1 MSRLIDTY
9 LLKKSLGITDDVV
22 DNFKMVSLAE
32 VCHAIDT
39 QPTAYD
45 VEQVGK
51 RIIKRALGGR
61 PFGLITTKD
70 AYEFVTGVRIQS
82 EKDFEDYL

>member
-1 MSRLIDTY
+1 MSRLIDTE
-9 LLKKSLGITDDVV
+9 LLKKSLGITDDVI

-32 VCHAIDT
+32 VCNAIDN

-45 VEQVGK
+45 VEKVGK
-51 RIIKRALGGR
+51 KILKRALQGR

-70 AYEFVTGVRIQS
+70 AYEFVTGVRIEY
-82 EKDFEDYL
+82 EKDFEKYI